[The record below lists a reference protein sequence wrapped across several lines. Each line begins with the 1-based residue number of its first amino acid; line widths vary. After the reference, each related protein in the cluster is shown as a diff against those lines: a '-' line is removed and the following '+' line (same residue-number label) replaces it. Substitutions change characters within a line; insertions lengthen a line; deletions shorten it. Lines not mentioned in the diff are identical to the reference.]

1 MANSN
6 NISGVISTQN
16 PQLIG
21 NGMVIPAG
29 FNDINKSGKLES
41 LFLANSDAIY
51 NKYDPKTGYTNG
63 LLKFGPRQ
71 PFITTKIN
79 DANKGINGTKKYE
92 SQAFPLGS
100 AVQDLER
107 IAKWSVTGNGVIFLG
122 KQLLLQGFQTFN
134 ETKLY
139 NPLTPVLAAARN
151 VSFGLI
157 PRFPRHI
164 DVNGLIGSFTG
175 LPPKAPYGTVGDN
188 AIPSTAN
195 DGQKGL
201 LRAVTTNTAYVK
213 LIERNNI
220 TSRGGTSLLGAIKG
234 YFIAQLSGLGQGL
247 LPQRSTI
254 KATYRVDEG
263 AYGIN
268 LSSRGKY
275 NYFASDGSEIKWG
288 ENYGQIWEAGTNQGN
303 AKENIKKEGQSSL
316 PDSKKTIKAF
326 GKDIPLKST
335 LFGKEI
341 GYDLERNN
349 RGYIKYGE
357 NVGMFAVKKRNESG
371 TYKYSNILSI
381 YKVFTD
387 DSTKLD
393 SKFTDEQSD
402 QVKSIQ
408 DNLNKVIAGIKRA
421 GYEVDSSYVPYQQFS
436 DTTFFLGMDSIKYK
450 TNKLGHQAE
459 GLDSIDGYG
468 YISKFKRKTKTL
480 DYNSNEKWTFGF
492 ATTNASDRINLLSVL
507 GEGDSKYPYT
517 GEDDLINFS
526 FYDIVNKKYIPF
538 RATVKGISENSS
550 AEWNDIQYI
559 GRADK
564 LYSYKGFSRNLS
576 FTFMIN
582 INSIKELLPTWTR
595 INYLMG
601 LVKPSNY
608 TNGNDQAS
616 NMYSKFIIP
625 PLIQLTIGD
634 LYKNQPAIIKT
645 IGMSVLDDASWET
658 LNEETSEKNDWDYL
672 NKNITWKDSKGK
684 YAQLPR
690 TVEISISVDLLE
702 KERPITG
709 GANYGDAYRDQELKE
724 FIDSPKTFSKNI
736 VIKNNDIIGTGTILP
751 ASNNEGTLA

>member
-29 FNDINKSGKLES
+29 FNDSNKSGKLES
-41 LFLANSDAIY
+41 LLLANSDVIY

-79 DANKGINGTKKYE
+79 DANKGINGTKRYE
-92 SQAFPLGS
+92 SQGFPLGS

-107 IAKWSVTGNGVIFLG
+107 IAKWSVTGNGVIFLA
-122 KQLLLQGFQTFN
+122 KQILLQGFQTFN

-139 NPLTPVLAAARN
+139 NPLMPILATARN

-175 LPPKAPYGTVGDN
+175 LPPKAPQGTVGDQ

-201 LRAVTTNTAYVK
+201 LRAVTTNTAYTK
-213 LIERNNI
+213 LIQRSNI

-234 YFIAQLSGLGQGL
+234 YFISQLSGLGQGL
-247 LPQRSTI
+247 LPQTSTV

-335 LFGKEI
+335 FFGKEI
-341 GYDLERNN
+341 GYELERNN
-349 RGYIKYGE
+349 SGYIKYGE
-357 NVGMFAVKKRNESG
+357 NVGMFSVRKRNEYG
-371 TYKYSNILSI
+371 TYKYSNILSV
-381 YKVFTD
+381 YKVFID

-393 SKFTDEQSD
+393 SKFSDKQSD
-402 QVKSIQ
+402 TVKDIQ
-408 DNLNKVIAGIKRA
+408 DNLNRVINNIKKA
-421 GYEVDSSYVPYQQFS
+421 GYEVSDTYKTMQQFS
-436 DTTFFLGMDSIKYK
+436 DPSNIGMNSILNNTREIESQIHGKDPINDIG
-450 TNKLGHQAE
+450 T
-459 GLDSIDGYG
+459 
-468 YISKFKRKTKTL
+468 YIGKFSKRTKTL
-480 DYNSNEKWTFGF
+480 DYNSSDKWTFGF
-492 ATTNASDRINLLSVL
+492 ATTNATDRINLLSVL
-507 GEGDSKYPYT
+507 GEGDSKYPYN

-538 RATVKGISENSS
+538 RATMKGISENSS

-559 GRADK
+559 GKADK

-595 INYLMG
+595 INYIMG

-616 NMYSKFIIP
+616 NMYSKFIVP
-625 PLIQLTIGD
+625 PLIQFTIGD
-634 LYKNQPAIIKT
+634 LYKNQPAIIRT

-658 LNEETSEKNDWDYL
+658 LNEETSETNDWEYL
-672 NKNITWKDSKGK
+672 NKNVTWKDSKGK

-690 TVEISISVDLLE
+690 SVEISISVELLE
-702 KERPITG
+702 KERPIVG
-709 GANYGDAYRDQELKE
+709 GANYGDAHRDYELKE